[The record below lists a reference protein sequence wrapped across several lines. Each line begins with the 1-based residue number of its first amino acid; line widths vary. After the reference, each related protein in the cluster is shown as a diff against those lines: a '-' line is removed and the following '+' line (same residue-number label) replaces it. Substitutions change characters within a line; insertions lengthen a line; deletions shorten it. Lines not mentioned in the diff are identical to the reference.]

1 MWYIQL
7 PVSVNAECTDNDIFS
22 KLIVCDNMA
31 LILYLWLWAVI
42 LYFLYFYDVWSM
54 NYVWR
59 WKLCCCYQALDVLNY
74 EHGILYIH
82 MYEPYSCAIK
92 FILFIICQLLIIA
105 YIIIYIYIYV
115 PVQSICGRF
124 DLSGPKQL
132 NRRFNRFETV
142 GPVNQWTDDLAGSI
156 SGPVLITLVKTSLYM
171 YL

>member
-74 EHGILYIH
+74 EHVILYIH

-92 FILFIICQLLIIA
+92 FMLFIICQLLIIA
-105 YIIIYIYIYV
+105 YIIIYIY
-115 PVQSICGRF
+115 RF
-124 DLSGPKQL
+124 KV
-132 NRRFNRFETV
+132 FV
-142 GPVNQWTDDLAGSI
+142 AGSI
-156 SGPVLITLVKTSLYM
+156 CPVQNNWTDGSTGSKRLDQWTSEPTASPVRSPVRS
-171 YL
+171 